1 MNSPV
6 MRYNGMEKEEQLPSI
21 QVLGSKVHMVEIP
34 DVLAQMERW
43 IKDDPGTCHHV
54 VNSGMHGVMAAHR
67 DPKLHQIF
75 KSVDLFALDGI
86 LMVLVA
92 RLRGFKIR
100 KKYTG
105 PDILWEFARSASENG
120 YTNYF
125 YGDEE
130 PVLQRLEE
138 RLKSEFPNLQIVG
151 HRSPPF
157 RQLTPEEDAADVVAI
172 NQAHPDVLWV
182 GLGMPKQEQ
191 WIFEHRGRLKTTVAM
206 GAGAAFKF
214 VSGDASRG
222 PSWLRNMGG
231 EWVWRLM
238 GEPKRIWRRVLID
251 APQFVVLVALELT
264 GLRKFDR

>member
-1 MNSPV
+1 
-6 MRYNGMEKEEQLPSI
+6 
-21 QVLGSKVHMVEIP
+21 
-34 DVLAQMERW
+34 
-43 IKDDPGTCHHV
+43 
-54 VNSGMHGVMAAHR
+54 MHGVMAAHR
-67 DPKLHQIF
+67 DPKLRQIF

-172 NQAHPDVLWV
+172 NQTNPDVLWV

-191 WIFEHRGRLKTTVAM
+191 WIFEHRGQLKTTVAM

-251 APQFVVLVALELT
+251 APQFVGLVALELT